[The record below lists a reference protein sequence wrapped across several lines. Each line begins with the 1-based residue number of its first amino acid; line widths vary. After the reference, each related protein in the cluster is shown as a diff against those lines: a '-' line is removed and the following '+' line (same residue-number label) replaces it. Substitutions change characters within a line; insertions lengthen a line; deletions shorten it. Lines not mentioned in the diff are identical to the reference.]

1 MNKMNWIL
9 KFFCVSCLVILLV
22 SCDKRV
28 GKLATAATVTSSACD
43 TVTYTKQIKKIID
56 DNCVSCHGPSLQQS
70 GVILVTYSDVKTK
83 ADQGR
88 IKARVIDGN
97 PSFMPQG
104 TELSPAQK
112 SLILCWLSNGEKQ

>member
-1 MNKMNWIL
+1 ML
-9 KFFCVSCLVILLV
+9 FCLFVLIR
-22 SCDKRV
+22 CDKRV
-28 GKLATAATVTSSACD
+28 GKLAAAPPVASSACD

-70 GVILVTYSDVKTK
+70 GVILVTYADVKNM

-104 TELSPAQK
+104 SELSPAQK
-112 SLILCWLSNGEKQ
+112 SLILCWLGNGGKQ